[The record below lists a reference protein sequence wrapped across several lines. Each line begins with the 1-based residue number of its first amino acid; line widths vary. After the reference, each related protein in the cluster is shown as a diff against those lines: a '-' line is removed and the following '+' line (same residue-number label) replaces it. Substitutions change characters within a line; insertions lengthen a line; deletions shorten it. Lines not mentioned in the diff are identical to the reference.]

1 MKNTGSTRLDKLVI
15 GWLLFAV
22 FGGTLL
28 ILALLT
34 LGVIAL
40 GSWVLG

>member
-1 MKNTGSTRLDKLVI
+1 MKNTGSNRIDKLIV
-15 GWLLFAV
+15 GWLMFTV

-28 ILALLT
+28 VLALLT